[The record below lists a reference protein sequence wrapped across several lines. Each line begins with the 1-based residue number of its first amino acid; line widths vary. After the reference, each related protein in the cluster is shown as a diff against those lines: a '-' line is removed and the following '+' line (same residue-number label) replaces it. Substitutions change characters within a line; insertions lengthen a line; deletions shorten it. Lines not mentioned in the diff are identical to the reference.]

1 MLLDG
6 LPVNVCYTLSGQQ
19 IERSSMS
26 IIEHEPQVQEAPAQ
40 LDEMGKAF
48 LEAAD
53 IIRKHGLWQAKTPRY
68 IDTPQRC
75 IMLAIGEVMDIGVHP
90 GKYPT
95 WFAVCERLGFRYYN
109 EATAWNDTKGRTK
122 EQVIERLERAA
133 YNL

>member
-1 MLLDG
+1 
-6 LPVNVCYTLSGQQ
+6 
-19 IERSSMS
+19 MS

-53 IIRKHGLWQAKTPRY
+53 IIRKHGLWQSKHPMKN
-68 IDTPQRC
+68 QRC
-75 IMLAIGEVMDIGVHP
+75 MMLAIGDVIHGGPMANDYV
-90 GKYPT
+90 T
-95 WFAVCERLGFRYYN
+95 FVDRLGFNSYN